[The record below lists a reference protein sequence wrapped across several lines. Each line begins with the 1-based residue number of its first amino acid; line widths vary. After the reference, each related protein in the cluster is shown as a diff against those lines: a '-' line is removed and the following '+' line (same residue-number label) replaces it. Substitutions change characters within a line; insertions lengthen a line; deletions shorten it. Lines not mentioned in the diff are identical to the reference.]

1 MSDKLKSSSPRRGL
15 LVTAA
20 ALLLLTV
27 TSLLFTSCSGGGK
40 GESKAGAESKAETKG
55 KGEHGDEHGEGEAE
69 EVELSEEALKAA
81 KIETAEVSEQ
91 AASETLRV
99 TGSVETNQQQTQ
111 QATPL
116 VSGRVERVNVAL
128 GDRVRAGQPL
138 AVIASPQIAQMHG
151 KLHEAETKLSLA
163 ERELQRVERAEN
175 RAAVLSA
182 KAKLDEAEASLNRTR
197 RLIELGAGAG
207 KDLVAAETA
216 YRTAKA
222 EYDFQSNIALNK
234 EIQEARAEVETAR
247 VDVAHIRDEM
257 KSLGAPVSKDEHRQH
272 GDDHQRDTSLIVLR
286 APVSGTVT
294 ERLVNAGAGIEAG
307 KPLFTVANIAN
318 LWVIANVPEA
328 QVRRLRVGTSAQV
341 RAAGGE
347 EAITG
352 RVTYIDPT
360 LNEETRTARVRVELT
375 NPGGRLR
382 VGTFVEVSFRTGA
395 AGGELALTIPDE
407 AVQRIGERTVVF
419 LPKAEAA
426 HDEEKEENKGAA
438 KDEKK
443 EKVAKFEVREVEV
456 GGVADGMRQVT
467 GGLKAGERVVTKG
480 SFTLK
485 TQLNKGELG
494 EDDH

>member
-1 MSDKLKSSSPRRGL
+1 MSKEFRLPSLTRRFSVILSACL
-15 LVTAA
+15 LVA
-20 ALLLLTV
+20 ALG
-27 TSLLFTSCSGGGK
+27 LFLSSCAGGG
-40 GESKAGAESKAETKG
+40 EKADGKAQAEGGAEKPKDERD
-55 KGEHGDEHGEGEAE
+55 DEHGAGEAG
-69 EVELSEEALKAA
+69 EVKLSAEALKAA
-81 KIETAEVSEQ
+81 KIETAEAVEQ
-91 AASETLRV
+91 AAGETLRA

-116 VSGRVERVNVAL
+116 VAGRVERVNVAL

-163 ERELQRVERAEN
+163 ERELERVQKAEN
-175 RAAVLSA
+175 RAAVLAA
-182 KAKLDEAEASLNRTR
+182 KAKLDEAEAGLTRTR

-257 KSLGAPVSKDEHRQH
+257 KSLGAPVGTGEHGRH
-272 GDDHQRDTSLIVLR
+272 GDAHQRDTSLVVLR
-286 APVSGTVT
+286 APVSGLVT

-307 KPLFTVANIAN
+307 KPLFTVANISN

-328 QVRRLRVGTSAQV
+328 QVRRLRLGTAALV

-347 EAITG
+347 EAVTG

-360 LNEETRTARVRVELT
+360 LNEETRTARVRVET
-375 NPGGRLR
+375 ANPGERFK
-382 VGTFVEVSFRTGA
+382 VGSFVEVSFRAGDGGA
-395 AGGELALTIPDE
+395 AGEPALVIPDE
-407 AVQRIGERTVVF
+407 AVQRVGERTIVF
-419 LPKAEAA
+419 VPKGNEAG
-426 HDEEKEENKGAA
+426 H
-438 KDEKK
+438 
-443 EKVAKFEVREVEV
+443 FEVREVEL
-456 GGVADGMRQVT
+456 GGVSDGLRRVT
-467 GGLKAGERVVTKG
+467 AGLKAGERVVTKG
-480 SFTLK
+480 GFTLK
-485 TQLNKGELG
+485 TQLQKGELG
-494 EDDH
+494 EEH